1 MKLFSRQYSDGGP
14 PLIILHGLFGNQAN
28 WAGHAKELANDYSV
42 YAFDLRNH
50 GKSDWSDEHSYPVLA
65 EDVCETINELG
76 LERVSMIGHSMGGK
90 TAMYCALAYPELVDK
105 LVVVDIAPVTY
116 LSGEYMP
123 LSAMQAVD
131 LSELRSRQQAASIM
145 AQYID
150 TEEIINFL
158 LTNLQR
164 NKEGEFSWRC
174 NLKVIASHFDEI
186 RSWPE
191 LENVFAGETL
201 FVKGADSDYLQEKYR
216 GEIAL
221 HFPNSALKIID
232 NAGHWV
238 HSQKPKAFLKIVSGF
253 LSAE

>member
-1 MKLFSRQYSDGGP
+1 
-14 PLIILHGLFGNQAN
+14 
-28 WAGHAKELANDYSV
+28 
-42 YAFDLRNH
+42 
-50 GKSDWSDEHSYPVLA
+50 
-65 EDVCETINELG
+65 
-76 LERVSMIGHSMGGK
+76 
-90 TAMYCALAYPELVDK
+90 
-105 LVVVDIAPVTY
+105 
-116 LSGEYMP
+116 MP

-131 LSELRSRQQAASIM
+131 LGELRSRQQAASIM

-174 NLKVIASHFDEI
+174 NLKVIAGHFDEI

-191 LENVFAGETL
+191 VESVFAGETL

-221 HFPNSALKIID
+221 HFSNSALKIID